1 VFGVDVSCLR
11 VYSFF
16 MLSFRQWLRGRRP
29 PPTTTVVERSRT
41 LEALTRDVPVE
52 QAVRRDDL
60 GLGDVVLVR
69 TRNSCYSL
77 LNLGDG
83 TFWVSGGWFDQQGV
97 SPATVTVNGCTWG
110 GSVIKT
116 DIVAGRGLC
125 LEFGNRVVTTRIQ
138 SVRLIRAESSDSV
151 H

>member
-1 VFGVDVSCLR
+1 
-11 VYSFF
+11 
-16 MLSFRQWLRGRRP
+16 MLTFRQWLFGRRMP
-29 PPTTTVVERSRT
+29 SSTTLVKRSLT
-41 LEALTRDVPVE
+41 LEALTRETVVE
-52 QAVRRDDL
+52 QAVYRADL
-60 GLGDVVLVR
+60 ALGDVVVVR
-69 TRNSCYSL
+69 TRNSRYSL
-77 LNLGDG
+77 LYLGDG
-83 TFWVSGGWFDQQGV
+83 SFLVSGGWFDQEGV

-138 SVRLIRAESSDSV
+138 SVRVIRAASSDSV